1 MSAERSVTAISTP
14 AALVDAHAREREAL
28 GDLVPEL
35 LVMRDR
41 ERGSTGS
48 TFYAATLAA
57 LVDHRWPV
65 TALARIVGE
74 DYASIQ
80 GRLAD
85 PGARPGLLPV
95 NTVVP
100 DYPEQILMDMR
111 AARRGPLMNPAV
123 ADFVRRLDSV
133 VNGNRDRFSIFGG
146 REELFDALAG
156 TYTRDGLLGIG
167 AEAIRREYDRGV
179 AKSALVNGLGRTYTA
194 LGRRMRMR
202 LEPVNGWVVLH
213 GPEDDPEE
221 LRRRYVF
228 RRDAVD
234 YRGRTSAPHVPGRPV
249 RLDEVPTSPYPAG
262 SDPFRMMRAGVC

>member
-1 MSAERSVTAISTP
+1 M
-14 AALVDAHAREREAL
+14 
-28 GDLVPEL
+28 
-35 LVMRDR
+35 
-41 ERGSTGS
+41 
-48 TFYAATLAA
+48 
-57 LVDHRWPV
+57 
-65 TALARIVGE
+65 
-74 DYASIQ
+74 
-80 GRLAD
+80 
-85 PGARPGLLPV
+85 
-95 NTVVP
+95 
-100 DYPEQILMDMR
+100 
-111 AARRGPLMNPAV
+111 
-123 ADFVRRLDSV
+123 
-133 VNGNRDRFSIFGG
+133 VNGNRDRFSRFGG

-228 RRDAVD
+228 RRDAAD
-234 YRGRTSAPHVPGRPV
+234 YRGRTSAPRVPGRPV
-249 RLDEVPTSPYPAG
+249 RLDEVPTSPYSAG